1 MKQGKIA
8 EPILKRSVLKKITY
22 KDKAVLCGA
31 KVGHDGA
38 VISLDKWLHD
48 NEDCMVMTTATVV
61 DKRDYHHNRAFIKA
75 VNNLVTTGATPKYA
89 QIAITLP
96 EGMRE
101 IKLKMLMEEMG
112 QLATS
117 MNMQIT
123 GGHTMVSDAVCKPV
137 VSVTAIG
144 SVSSDAKSLYSQK
157 TSIKPGYDIV
167 MSKAVGLEGTALL
180 AEQQEEE
187 FLKRFTSSYIDVAKK
202 FIDDISVVKEAN
214 IAKKCKV
221 VAMHDISEGGVFGAL
236 WELGEAGNCGL
247 KVDLKKITVRQETIE
262 LTHYMDIN
270 PYTMASSGSL
280 LMVTAD
286 GLGLVD
292 ALAEEGIAASIIG
305 KITDDN
311 DRVIVNEDEKRFLE
325 PPRNS

>member
-1 MKQGKIA
+1 MKQGKIS
-8 EPILKRSVLKKITY
+8 EPILKRSVLKKIIY
-22 KDKAVLCGA
+22 KDKAVVCGA
-31 KVGHDGA
+31 KVGHDSA
-38 VISLDKWLHD
+38 VIGLNKSSCED
-48 NEDCMVMTTATVV
+48 EDCMVMSTATVV
-61 DKRDYHHNRAFIKA
+61 DKRDYHHNRALIKA
-75 VNNLVTTGATPKYA
+75 INNLAVTGATPKYA

-112 QLATS
+112 QLADS
-117 MNMQIT
+117 MNIQIT
-123 GGHTMVSDAVCKPV
+123 GGHTTVSAAVCKPI

-144 SVSSDAKSLYSQK
+144 FVSSDVKHLYSHK
-157 TSIKPGYDIV
+157 ESIKPGYDIV

-180 AEQQEEE
+180 AEEHEEE
-187 FLKRFTSSYIDVAKK
+187 FLKRFTSSYIDIAKK
-202 FIDDISVVKEAN
+202 FIDDISVVNEAN
-214 IAKKCKV
+214 IAKKHKV
-221 VAMHDISEGGVFGAL
+221 AAMHDMSEGGVFGAL

-262 LTHYMDIN
+262 LTHHMDIN

-280 LMVTAD
+280 LMVTED

-311 DRVIVNEDEKRFLE
+311 DRVIINEDEKRYLE